1 MNLNG
6 MIINSLRYS
15 SSNWVK
21 LITLGLVIFLAD
33 MSNESTLGVVGELK
47 YVVIIFATLLGI
59 YQLGFLFRIIEETT
73 HGSDVLPRFD
83 NIWNTFLHGIKET
96 LVTLIY
102 FIIPFIMILM
112 GVAIIDDLTGSKPQ
126 EISMILI
133 ILGILMMSIT
143 YLVYQ
148 ATELN
153 MADHHGTIKSA
164 FDLKR
169 IVRKVRAIGL
179 KNLCFIYLLTVV
191 FAALVEITISDTKT
205 IPYVGDYMSSFIVAP
220 FLLIFIARTLGLIN
234 RTLEY

>member
-83 NIWNTFLHGIKET
+83 KIWNTFLHGIKET

-126 EISMILI
+126 EISMVLI

-179 KNLCFIYLLTVV
+179 KNLFFIYLLTVV

-205 IPYVGDYMSSFIVAP
+205 IPYVGDYISSFIVAP

-234 RTLEY
+234 RTVEY

>member
-1 MNLNG
+1 MNLKG

-33 MSNESTLGVVGELK
+33 MSNESTLGVVGGLK
-47 YVVIIFATLLGI
+47 YIVIVFATFLGI

-73 HGSDVLPRFD
+73 HGSDVLPKFD
-83 NIWNTFLHGIKET
+83 KIWNTFLHGIKES

-112 GVAIIDDLTGSKPQ
+112 GVAIIDDLTGPKPQ
-126 EISMILI
+126 EISMLLI
-133 ILGILMMSIT
+133 ILGILMMSLT

-191 FAALVEITISDTKT
+191 FAAIVEITISDTKT
-205 IPYVGDYMSSFIVAP
+205 IPYVGDYISSFIVAP

>member
-83 NIWNTFLHGIKET
+83 KIWNTFLHGIKET

-126 EISMILI
+126 EISMVLI

-205 IPYVGDYMSSFIVAP
+205 IPYVGDYISSFIVAP

>member
-1 MNLNG
+1 MNLKG

-126 EISMILI
+126 EISMVLI

-179 KNLCFIYLLTVV
+179 KNLFFIYLLTVV

-205 IPYVGDYMSSFIVAP
+205 IPYVGDYISSFIVAP

-234 RTLEY
+234 RTVEY

>member
-126 EISMILI
+126 EISMVLI

-191 FAALVEITISDTKT
+191 FAAIVEITISDTKT
-205 IPYVGDYMSSFIVAP
+205 IPYVGDYISSFIVAP

>member
-1 MNLNG
+1 
-6 MIINSLRYS
+6 
-15 SSNWVK
+15 
-21 LITLGLVIFLAD
+21 
-33 MSNESTLGVVGELK
+33 
-47 YVVIIFATLLGI
+47 
-59 YQLGFLFRIIEETT
+59 
-73 HGSDVLPRFD
+73 
-83 NIWNTFLHGIKET
+83 
-96 LVTLIY
+96 
-102 FIIPFIMILM
+102 M

-126 EISMILI
+126 EISMVLI

-179 KNLCFIYLLTVV
+179 KNLFFIYLLTVV

-205 IPYVGDYMSSFIVAP
+205 IPYVGDYISSFIVAP

-234 RTLEY
+234 RTVEY

>member
-126 EISMILI
+126 EISMVLI

-179 KNLCFIYLLTVV
+179 KNLFFIYLLTVV

-205 IPYVGDYMSSFIVAP
+205 IPYVGDYISSFIVAP

-234 RTLEY
+234 RTVEY

>member
-83 NIWNTFLHGIKET
+83 KIWNTFLHGIKET

>member
-1 MNLNG
+1 

-83 NIWNTFLHGIKET
+83 KIWNTFLHGIKET

-205 IPYVGDYMSSFIVAP
+205 IPYVGDYISSFIVAP

-234 RTLEY
+234 RTVEY